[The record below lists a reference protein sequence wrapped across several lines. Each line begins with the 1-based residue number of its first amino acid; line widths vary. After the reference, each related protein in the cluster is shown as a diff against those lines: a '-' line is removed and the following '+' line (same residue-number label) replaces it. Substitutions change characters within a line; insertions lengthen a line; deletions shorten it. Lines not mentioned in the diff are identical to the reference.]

1 MQKLVNATHIGYYM
15 AKNHVYQI
23 AGENF
28 PTQPITGCEGIDE
41 AYDLYAQLARRDDS
55 AGLLSRIQAS
65 TLVDANNVPVAYTD
79 GAAQLAALASA
90 TVSPSQVLA
99 VNLAKCGPNEMYWGK
114 GKNLSGSS
122 LNTYLNV
129 DYTTLNAQTITIFSV
144 FQMKVHIDA
153 QGGFTTE
160 F

>member
-1 MQKLVNATHIGYYM
+1 
-15 AKNHVYQI
+15 
-23 AGENF
+23 
-28 PTQPITGCEGIDE
+28 
-41 AYDLYAQLARRDDS
+41 
-55 AGLLSRIQAS
+55 
-65 TLVDANNVPVAYTD
+65 
-79 GAAQLAALASA
+79 
-90 TVSPSQVLA
+90 VLA